1 MNVVISLNKFTAILI
16 FLLAVVYIFLTEGI
30 GAGHSAGGMVD
41 AKFIPRLIAG
51 ALLICSICIFFEK
64 DKKKINFGIG
74 KSILKVFIRFPFSV
88 YVLAANFEVG
98 NLYIIIPDFTNVLLG
113 RCGTY
118 QADINNF
125 SPCYCHFVYNIYQD
139 DVHPLPNNVLRS
151 EYGNFL
157 VIIC

>member
-16 FLLAVVYIFLTEGI
+16 FLLAVVYIFLTEEI

-74 KSILKVFIRFPFSV
+74 KSILKVFIVFAF
-88 YVLAANFEVG
+88 
-98 NLYIIIPDFTNVLLG
+98 LLE
-113 RCGTY
+113 RVWKL
-118 QADINNF
+118 Q
-125 SPCYCHFVYNIYQD
+125 
-139 DVHPLPNNVLRS
+139 LL
-151 EYGNFL
+151 
-157 VIIC
+157 